1 MRAFLLII
9 CTLCLSLSTAIAQ
22 QGDPK
27 AKAILANVTKKIN
40 TIKNIKASFSLN
52 LSSANNK
59 LKETKKG
66 QIQLKGNKYRVAIGG
81 QEIICDNKT
90 VWTYVKDANEVQIS
104 SYNPAEQTIS
114 PAKLFTNFY
123 DKEYN
128 YKYLGVRMSQNK
140 KCDAIELIPISK
152 GKQFAKIEILI
163 DQATSL
169 IIGGNVFE
177 KNGNRIQYD
186 VTSFVPNAPLADA
199 LFSFDAKK
207 YPNVETVDL
216 R

>member
-22 QGDPK
+22 QGDPN

-59 LKETKKG
+59 VKETKKG

>member
-9 CTLCLSLSTAIAQ
+9 CTLCLSLSSAIAQ

-59 LKETKKG
+59 VKETKKG

>member
-59 LKETKKG
+59 VKETKKG

>member
-40 TIKNIKASFSLN
+40 TRKNIKASFSLN

>member
-1 MRAFLLII
+1 MRAFLLFIS
-9 CTLCLSLSTAIAQ
+9 TLCISTFSLNAQ

-40 TIKNIKASFSLN
+40 TVKSIKAAFSLN

-59 LKETKKG
+59 VKETKKG
-66 QIQLKGNKYRVAIGG
+66 QIQLKGNKYRVSIGG

-90 VWTYVKDANEVQIS
+90 VWTYIKDANEVQIS
-104 SYNPAEQTIS
+104 SYNPSEQTIS

-123 DKEYN
+123 DKEYK

-177 KNGNRIQYD
+177 KNGNKIQYD
-186 VTSFVPNAPLADA
+186 VTSFVSNAPLADA
-199 LFSFDAKK
+199 IFSFDAKK

>member
-9 CTLCLSLSTAIAQ
+9 CTLCLCLTTAIAQ

-59 LKETKKG
+59 VKETKKG

-163 DQATSL
+163 DQATSI